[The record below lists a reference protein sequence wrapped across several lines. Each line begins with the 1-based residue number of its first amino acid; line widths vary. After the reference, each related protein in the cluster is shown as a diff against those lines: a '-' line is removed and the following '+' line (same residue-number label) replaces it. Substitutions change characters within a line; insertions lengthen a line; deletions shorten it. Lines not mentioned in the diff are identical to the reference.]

1 MSACMYETAK
11 ERALETGGGEEEKWV
26 IWPFVLNY
34 HLFMIEMITPT
45 ILVLTALKNK
55 YSIKY
60 KMPKDKK
67 SSGFFLL
74 FMSLLNRTAYK

>member
-1 MSACMYETAK
+1 
-11 ERALETGGGEEEKWV
+11 
-26 IWPFVLNY
+26 
-34 HLFMIEMITPT
+34 MIEMITPT